1 MKGTMFVGEL
11 WANHENARFLKEN
24 KIYMTKL
31 KLMDKLQE
39 MKKEYEDAD
48 RDESL
53 SEIDITS
60 CRSIGTIL
68 LSNNPAIG
76 RSSNSSSMKSFEA
89 SSNL

>member
-39 MKKEYEDAD
+39 MKKEYE
-48 RDESL
+48 
-53 SEIDITS
+53 
-60 CRSIGTIL
+60 
-68 LSNNPAIG
+68 
-76 RSSNSSSMKSFEA
+76 EA
-89 SSNL
+89 HRE